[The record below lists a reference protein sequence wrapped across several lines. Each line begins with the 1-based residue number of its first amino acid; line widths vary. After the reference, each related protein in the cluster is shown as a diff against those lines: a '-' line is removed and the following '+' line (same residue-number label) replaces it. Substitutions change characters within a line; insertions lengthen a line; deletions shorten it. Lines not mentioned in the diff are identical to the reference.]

1 MPIISNFPGGSGS
14 GGAGQPLAAV
24 SNIKVLTA
32 SGKVYV
38 KWTDPDDMVVGDATL
53 ATWAGT
59 MLVRKAGSVPT
70 SRRDGTIVLDS
81 KERNKYQN
89 TYFCDTGLTNG
100 TQYFYKLFPYTTSN
114 TYTNSPENEF
124 NATPEAIP
132 MGDVSDIALA
142 AAGNGKLSIKWTDP
156 AATIDSDSVTLAT
169 WASTVVVV
177 KAGSYATSPTDPDA
191 VYTYTSTTRN
201 AYATN
206 PLVATGLT
214 NGTTYYVSLFP
225 MSADGAANIN
235 AANRKTGI
243 ANRITISS
251 IPSQNGTLT
260 YNTNSQVPTWSNYN
274 SAQLALGG
282 DTSGINAGAYDATF
296 TPKDD
301 YMWADGSTDTKTVTW
316 NIGRKAI
323 AKVTAATTTWA
334 YDGAAHIP
342 SWSGY
347 SADAMTISGTSTAQ
361 TEVGNYS
368 TTFTLNGN
376 HQWSDGTTTAIK
388 IDWSVSVR
396 SITAPS
402 ANTTSFTYT
411 GAAQVPTFTYDS
423 NYVTISGDSAAKTAV
438 GTYTVTFTLKNTTN
452 TKWVD
457 NTTAAKSI
465 VWSIGRASIN
475 VPTVSGTKTYNGSEQ
490 TVTLSGYDSAKM
502 TLGGT
507 QKATNAGTYTV
518 TATPTASYQWSDG
531 STGAKNIS
539 WSIAKAA
546 GSLTLSK
553 SSVTL
558 NTSTLTDTVTVTRS
572 GDGAISA
579 TSSNTGIAT
588 VSVSGTTVTI
598 KHVNQTSG
606 SATITIKVA
615 AGTNHNAPANKT
627 VSVTA
632 QFMPIKKALNDQ
644 TWAEIRQ
651 VSDAGKGSEYWNVG
665 DRKGVLVKGT
675 VGTLAVNTT
684 LYVYILGFNH
694 NSAKEGAGIHFGTF
708 KSALTNGADVC
719 LIDSYYGS
727 YQSYNGTKYFQMNH
741 WGTSS
746 NYNTNYGGWKACDMR
761 YDILGS
767 TNKAPSGYGA
777 QKTTSVVGY
786 DAPTNTATS
795 PVANTLMAA
804 LPSDL
809 RAVMKPIT
817 KYTDSVGNS
826 SNVAGNVTASVDYL
840 PLLAEFE
847 IFGTRSYANQ
857 YEQNSQVQYDYYK
870 SGNSKV
876 KYRHSSTGSTAI
888 WWERS
893 PNYYTINYFCYVNTN
908 GGANY
913 YFARFSRGLAPA
925 FMV

>member
-14 GGAGQPLAAV
+14 GGGGLALSAA

-38 KWTDPDDMVVGDATL
+38 RWTDPEDMVVGDVTL

-59 MLVRKAGSVPT
+59 VLVRKAGSKPT

-81 KERNKYQN
+81 KERDKYKAA
-89 TYFCDTGLTNG
+89 YFCDSGLTNG
-100 TQYFYKLFPYTTSN
+100 VEYFYKLFPYSTSN
-114 TYTNSPENEF
+114 TYTDSTEDEF
-124 NATPEAIP
+124 SATPNAVAV
-132 MGDVSDIALA
+132 GDVSGITLA
-142 AAGNGKLSIKWTDP
+142 GAGNGKLSIKWTDP
-156 AATIDSDSVTLAT
+156 AATVVNDGVTLAT

-177 KAGSYATSPTDPDA
+177 KAGGYATSPTDPDA
-191 VYTYTSTTRN
+191 AYTFTSTTRN
-201 AYATN
+201 AYAAN

-225 MSADGAANIN
+225 MSTDGKANTN
-235 AANRKTGI
+235 AANRKTGV
-243 ANRITISS
+243 ANKITISNVPAQS
-251 IPSQNGTLT
+251 GTLT
-260 YNTNSQVPTWSNYN
+260 YNGNSQTPSWSNYN
-274 SAQLALGG
+274 SAQLTLGG
-282 DTSGINAGAYDATF
+282 TTSGTNATSYNATF
-296 TPKDD
+296 TPKAD
-301 YMWADGSTDTKTVTW
+301 YM
-316 NIGRKAI
+316 
-323 AKVTAATTTWA
+323 
-334 YDGAAHIP
+334 
-342 SWSGY
+342 
-347 SADAMTISGTSTAQ
+347 
-361 TEVGNYS
+361 
-368 TTFTLNGN
+368 
-376 HQWSDGTTTAIK
+376 
-388 IDWSVSVR
+388 
-396 SITAPS
+396 
-402 ANTTSFTYT
+402 
-411 GAAQVPTFTYDS
+411 
-423 NYVTISGDSAAKTAV
+423 
-438 GTYTVTFTLKNTTN
+438 
-452 TKWVD
+452 
-457 NTTAAKSI
+457 
-465 VWSIGRASIN
+465 
-475 VPTVSGTKTYNGSEQ
+475 
-490 TVTLSGYDSAKM
+490 
-502 TLGGT
+502 
-507 QKATNAGTYTV
+507 
-518 TATPTASYQWSDG
+518 WSDG
-531 STGAKNIS
+531 STTDKTVS
-539 WSIAKAA
+539 WSIGKAA
-546 GSLTLSK
+546 GSMTLSA
-553 SSVTL
+553 SAVTL
-558 NTSTLTDTVTVTRS
+558 NSAALTAEVTVTRP
-572 GDGAISA
+572 GDGAITAS
-579 TSSNTGIAT
+579 SSNTGVAT
-588 VSVSGTTVTI
+588 VSVSGNKVTI
-598 KHVNQTSG
+598 KHVNQTTG
-606 SATITIKVA
+606 TATITIKVA
-615 AGTNHNAPANKT
+615 AGTNHTAPADKT
-627 VSVTA
+627 VAVTA
-632 QFMPIKKALNDQ
+632 QFMPTKKALNDQ

-651 VSDAGKGSEYWNVG
+651 VSDAGQGSSYWSVG
-665 DRKGVLVKGT
+665 DRKAVLVNGT
-675 VGTLAVNTT
+675 VGTLAVNQT

-893 PNYYTINYFCYVNTN
+893 PYYNHNSTFCTVYAN
-908 GGANY
+908 GNANY
-913 YFARFSRGLAPA
+913 NLASYSCGLAPA

>member
-14 GGAGQPLAAV
+14 GGGGLALAAA

-38 KWTDPDDMVVGDATL
+38 KWTDPEDMVVGDATL

-59 MLVRKAGSVPT
+59 VLVRKAGSKPT

-81 KERNKYQN
+81 KERDKYKAA
-89 TYFCDTGLTNG
+89 YFCDSGLTNG
-100 TQYFYKLFPYTTSN
+100 VEYFYKLFPYSTSN
-114 TYTNSPENEF
+114 TYTDSTEDEF
-124 NATPEAIP
+124 SATPNAVAV
-132 MGDVSDIALA
+132 GDVSGITLA
-142 AAGNGKLSIKWTDP
+142 GAGNGKLSIKWTDP
-156 AATIDSDSVTLAT
+156 AATVVNDGVTLAT

-177 KAGSYATSPTDPDA
+177 KAGGYATSPTDPDA
-191 VYTYTSTTRN
+191 AYTFTSTTRN
-201 AYATN
+201 AYAAN

-225 MSADGAANIN
+225 MSTDGKANTN
-235 AANRKTGI
+235 AANRKTGV
-243 ANRITISS
+243 ANKITISN
-251 IPSQNGTLT
+251 IPAQSGTLT
-260 YNTNSQVPTWSNYN
+260 YNGNSQTPSWSNYN
-274 SAQLALGG
+274 SAQLTLGG
-282 DTSGINAGAYDATF
+282 TTTGTNATSYNATF
-296 TPKDD
+296 TPKAD
-301 YMWADGSTDTKTVTW
+301 YM
-316 NIGRKAI
+316 
-323 AKVTAATTTWA
+323 
-334 YDGAAHIP
+334 
-342 SWSGY
+342 
-347 SADAMTISGTSTAQ
+347 
-361 TEVGNYS
+361 
-368 TTFTLNGN
+368 
-376 HQWSDGTTTAIK
+376 
-388 IDWSVSVR
+388 
-396 SITAPS
+396 
-402 ANTTSFTYT
+402 
-411 GAAQVPTFTYDS
+411 
-423 NYVTISGDSAAKTAV
+423 
-438 GTYTVTFTLKNTTN
+438 
-452 TKWVD
+452 
-457 NTTAAKSI
+457 
-465 VWSIGRASIN
+465 
-475 VPTVSGTKTYNGSEQ
+475 
-490 TVTLSGYDSAKM
+490 
-502 TLGGT
+502 
-507 QKATNAGTYTV
+507 
-518 TATPTASYQWSDG
+518 WSDG
-531 STGAKNIS
+531 STTDKTVS
-539 WSIAKAA
+539 WSIGKAA
-546 GSLTLSK
+546 GSMTLSA

-558 NTSTLTDTVTVTRS
+558 NASNLTKTVTVTRP
-572 GDGAISA
+572 GDGAVTA
-579 TSSNTGIAT
+579 TSSNISVAT

-598 KHVNQTSG
+598 KHVNQTTG
-606 SATITIKVA
+606 TATITIKVA
-615 AGTNHNAPANKT
+615 AGTNHTAPANKT
-627 VSVTA
+627 VAVTA
-632 QFMPIKKALNDQ
+632 QFMPTKKALNDQ

-893 PNYYTINYFCYVNTN
+893 PDYYSNYTFCFVSTS
-908 GGANY
+908 GTASS
-913 YFARFSRGLAPA
+913 YFASFSGGLAPA

>member
-14 GGAGQPLAAV
+14 GGGGLALAAA

-38 KWTDPDDMVVGDATL
+38 RWTDPEDMVVGDATL

-59 MLVRKAGSVPT
+59 VLVRKAGSKPT

-81 KERNKYQN
+81 KERDKYKAA
-89 TYFCDTGLTNG
+89 YFCDSGLTNG
-100 TQYFYKLFPYTTSN
+100 VEYFYKLFPYSTSN
-114 TYTNSPENEF
+114 TYTDSTEDEF
-124 NATPEAIP
+124 SATPNAVAV
-132 MGDVSDIALA
+132 GDVSGITLA
-142 AAGNGKLSIKWTDP
+142 GAGNGKLSIKWTDP
-156 AATIDSDSVTLAT
+156 AATVVNDGVTLAT

-177 KAGSYATSPTDPDA
+177 KAGGYATSPTDPDA
-191 VYTYTSTTRN
+191 AYTFTSTTRN
-201 AYATN
+201 AYAAN

-225 MSADGAANIN
+225 MSTDGKANTN
-235 AANRKTGI
+235 AANRKTGV
-243 ANRITISS
+243 ANKITISNVPAQS
-251 IPSQNGTLT
+251 GTLT
-260 YNTNSQVPTWSNYN
+260 YNGNSQTPSWSNYN
-274 SAQLALGG
+274 SAQLTLGG
-282 DTSGINAGAYDATF
+282 TTTGTNATSYNATF
-296 TPKDD
+296 TPKAD
-301 YMWADGSTDTKTVTW
+301 YM
-316 NIGRKAI
+316 
-323 AKVTAATTTWA
+323 
-334 YDGAAHIP
+334 
-342 SWSGY
+342 
-347 SADAMTISGTSTAQ
+347 
-361 TEVGNYS
+361 
-368 TTFTLNGN
+368 
-376 HQWSDGTTTAIK
+376 
-388 IDWSVSVR
+388 
-396 SITAPS
+396 
-402 ANTTSFTYT
+402 
-411 GAAQVPTFTYDS
+411 
-423 NYVTISGDSAAKTAV
+423 
-438 GTYTVTFTLKNTTN
+438 
-452 TKWVD
+452 
-457 NTTAAKSI
+457 
-465 VWSIGRASIN
+465 
-475 VPTVSGTKTYNGSEQ
+475 
-490 TVTLSGYDSAKM
+490 
-502 TLGGT
+502 
-507 QKATNAGTYTV
+507 
-518 TATPTASYQWSDG
+518 WSDG
-531 STGAKNIS
+531 STTDKTVS
-539 WSIAKAA
+539 WSIGKAA
-546 GSLTLSK
+546 GSMTLSA

-558 NTSTLTDTVTVTRS
+558 NASNLTKTVTVTRP
-572 GDGAISA
+572 GDGAVTA
-579 TSSNTGIAT
+579 TSSNISVAT

-598 KHVNQTSG
+598 KHVNQTTG
-606 SATITIKVA
+606 TATITIKVA
-615 AGTNHNAPANKT
+615 AGTNHTAPANKT
-627 VSVTA
+627 VAVTA
-632 QFMPIKKALNDQ
+632 QFMPTKKALNDQ

-893 PNYYTINYFCYVNTN
+893 PYYPSNGNFCSVYTN
-908 GGANY
+908 GDATSHGASY
-913 YFARFSRGLAPA
+913 SLGLAPA

>member
-14 GGAGQPLAAV
+14 GGGGLALAAA

-38 KWTDPDDMVVGDATL
+38 KWTDPEDMVVGDATL

-59 MLVRKAGSVPT
+59 VLVRKAGSKPT

-81 KERNKYQN
+81 KERDKYKAA
-89 TYFCDTGLTNG
+89 YFCDSGLTNG
-100 TQYFYKLFPYTTSN
+100 VEYFYKLFPYSTSN
-114 TYTNSPENEF
+114 TYTDSTEDEF
-124 NATPEAIP
+124 SATPNAVAV
-132 MGDVSDIALA
+132 GDVSGITLA
-142 AAGNGKLSIKWTDP
+142 GAGNGKLSIKWTDP
-156 AATIDSDSVTLAT
+156 AATVVNDGVTLAT

-177 KAGSYATSPTDPDA
+177 KAGGYATSPTDPDA
-191 VYTYTSTTRN
+191 AYTFTSTTRN
-201 AYATN
+201 AYAAN

-225 MSADGAANIN
+225 MSTDGKANTN
-235 AANRKTGI
+235 AANRKTGV
-243 ANRITISS
+243 ANKITISN
-251 IPSQNGTLT
+251 IPAQSGTLT
-260 YNTNSQVPTWSNYN
+260 YNGNSQTPSWSNYN
-274 SAQLALGG
+274 SAQLTLGG
-282 DTSGINAGAYDATF
+282 TTTGTNATSYNATF
-296 TPKDD
+296 TPKAD
-301 YMWADGSTDTKTVTW
+301 YM
-316 NIGRKAI
+316 
-323 AKVTAATTTWA
+323 
-334 YDGAAHIP
+334 
-342 SWSGY
+342 
-347 SADAMTISGTSTAQ
+347 
-361 TEVGNYS
+361 
-368 TTFTLNGN
+368 
-376 HQWSDGTTTAIK
+376 
-388 IDWSVSVR
+388 
-396 SITAPS
+396 
-402 ANTTSFTYT
+402 
-411 GAAQVPTFTYDS
+411 
-423 NYVTISGDSAAKTAV
+423 
-438 GTYTVTFTLKNTTN
+438 
-452 TKWVD
+452 
-457 NTTAAKSI
+457 
-465 VWSIGRASIN
+465 
-475 VPTVSGTKTYNGSEQ
+475 
-490 TVTLSGYDSAKM
+490 
-502 TLGGT
+502 
-507 QKATNAGTYTV
+507 
-518 TATPTASYQWSDG
+518 WSDG
-531 STGAKNIS
+531 STTDKTVS
-539 WSIAKAA
+539 WSIGKAA
-546 GSLTLSK
+546 GSMTLSA

-558 NTSTLTDTVTVTRS
+558 NASNLTKTVTVTRP
-572 GDGAISA
+572 GDGAVTA
-579 TSSNTGIAT
+579 TSSNISVAT

-598 KHVNQTSG
+598 KHVNQTTG
-606 SATITIKVA
+606 TATITIKVA
-615 AGTNHNAPANKT
+615 AGTNHTAPANKT
-627 VSVTA
+627 VAVTA
-632 QFMPIKKALNDQ
+632 QFMPTKKALNDQ

-893 PNYYTINYFCYVNTN
+893 PIYYGISTFCFVYTN
-908 GGANY
+908 GTADGSLASTSY
-913 YFARFSRGLAPA
+913 GLAPA

>member
-14 GGAGQPLAAV
+14 GGGGLALAAA

-38 KWTDPDDMVVGDATL
+38 KWTDPEDMVVGDATL

-59 MLVRKAGSVPT
+59 VLVRKAGSKPT

-81 KERNKYQN
+81 KERDKYKAA
-89 TYFCDTGLTNG
+89 YFCDSGLANG
-100 TQYFYKLFPYTTSN
+100 VEYFYKLFPYSTSN
-114 TYTNSPENEF
+114 TYTDSTEDEF
-124 NATPEAIP
+124 SATPNAVAV
-132 MGDVSDIALA
+132 GDVSGITLA

-156 AATIDSDSVTLAT
+156 AATVVNDGVTLVT

-177 KAGSYATSPTDPDA
+177 KAGGYATSPTDPDA
-191 VYTYTSTTRN
+191 AYTFTSTTRN
-201 AYATN
+201 AYAAN

-225 MSADGAANIN
+225 MSTDGKANTN
-235 AANRKTGI
+235 AANRKTGV
-243 ANRITISS
+243 ANKITISNVPAQS
-251 IPSQNGTLT
+251 GTLT
-260 YNTNSQVPTWSNYN
+260 YNGNSQTPSWSNYN
-274 SAQLALGG
+274 SAQLTLGG
-282 DTSGINAGAYDATF
+282 TTSGTNATSYNATF
-296 TPKDD
+296 TPKAD
-301 YMWADGSTDTKTVTW
+301 YM
-316 NIGRKAI
+316 
-323 AKVTAATTTWA
+323 
-334 YDGAAHIP
+334 
-342 SWSGY
+342 
-347 SADAMTISGTSTAQ
+347 
-361 TEVGNYS
+361 
-368 TTFTLNGN
+368 
-376 HQWSDGTTTAIK
+376 
-388 IDWSVSVR
+388 
-396 SITAPS
+396 
-402 ANTTSFTYT
+402 
-411 GAAQVPTFTYDS
+411 
-423 NYVTISGDSAAKTAV
+423 
-438 GTYTVTFTLKNTTN
+438 
-452 TKWVD
+452 
-457 NTTAAKSI
+457 
-465 VWSIGRASIN
+465 
-475 VPTVSGTKTYNGSEQ
+475 
-490 TVTLSGYDSAKM
+490 
-502 TLGGT
+502 
-507 QKATNAGTYTV
+507 
-518 TATPTASYQWSDG
+518 WSDG
-531 STGAKNIS
+531 STTAKTVS
-539 WSIAKAA
+539 WSIGKAA
-546 GSLTLSK
+546 GSMTLSA
-553 SSVTL
+553 SAVTL
-558 NTSTLTDTVTVTRS
+558 NSAALTAEVTVTRP
-572 GDGAISA
+572 GDGAITAS
-579 TSSNTGIAT
+579 SSNTGVAT
-588 VSVSGTTVTI
+588 VSVSGNKVTI
-598 KHVNQTSG
+598 KHVNQTTG
-606 SATITIKVA
+606 TATITIKVA

-632 QFMPIKKALNDQ
+632 QFMPTKKALNDQ

-719 LIDSYYGS
+719 LTDSYYGS

-767 TNKAPSGYGA
+767 TNKAPSVYGA

-876 KYRHSSTGSTAI
+876 KYRHSSTGSTAF

-893 PNYYTINYFCYVNTN
+893 PCYSYTHTFCSVDADGYATNYIASISY
-908 GGANY
+908 
-913 YFARFSRGLAPA
+913 GLAPA